1 MGGPSEQPQRGTSS
15 ALVRD
20 RLRELYARKRPAG
33 RGPYTDAEVAQALT
47 AKGHRISEETLRRL
61 RTAEH
66 SNPTAS
72 TLTALAEFFDVNP
85 GHFLD
90 PSQDDAEVHDPGVQ
104 VMMRSIKDLSPE
116 GREGIAAI
124 IQNVLKMERAAQ
136 DSRDRTPTEP
146 DRRAG

>member
-1 MGGPSEQPQRGTSS
+1 M
-15 ALVRD
+15 
-20 RLRELYARKRPAG
+20 YARKHPDD
-33 RGPYTDAEVAQALT
+33 RGPYTDAEVARALA

-72 TLTALAEFFDVNP
+72 TLTALAEFFGVNP

-90 PSQDDAEVHDPGVQ
+90 PSHDDAVVHDPRVQ

-136 DSRDRTPTEP
+136 DNPHRTPTE
-146 DRRAG
+146 RAP

>member
-1 MGGPSEQPQRGTSS
+1 M
-15 ALVRD
+15 
-20 RLRELYARKRPAG
+20 YARKRPAG

-90 PSQDDAEVHDPGVQ
+90 PAQDDAEVHDAGVQ
-104 VMMRSIKDLSPE
+104 VMMRSIRNLSPE
-116 GREGIAAI
+116 GRDGIAAI
-124 IQNVLKMERAAQ
+124 IQNVLRMEQAAQ
-136 DSRDRTPTEP
+136 APPNRTPTKLDPE
-146 DRRAG
+146 AE